1 MSKKMRNPKC
11 LQNRHDCFACNSGG
25 KCNILTNTEF
35 KRKCPFYKKKV
46 DVMMYEPSEYYR

>member
-1 MSKKMRNPKC
+1 MPKKIQKPKC

-25 KCNILTNTEF
+25 KCVLLTNTEF

-46 DVMMYEPSEYYR
+46 YVMMYEPSEYYR

>member
-1 MSKKMRNPKC
+1 MPKKTPKPKC
-11 LQNRHDCFACNSGG
+11 LQNRHDCFACNSGN
-25 KCNILTNTEF
+25 KCDILTNTEF